1 MIGRM
6 MVSALA
12 LTGIAYAQ
20 EPPSAPACDPDPTCA
35 ATPLPTSPSS
45 TMSGRI
51 AYDAAFFAQ
60 YNPQNALDMVRQT
73 PGFTLDGGDGR
84 RGFSGA
90 VGNLL
95 IDGVRPTAKSQ
106 SLDSILSRI
115 PARQVLRVEVLS
127 GAETS
132 GDASGQSV
140 LLNLVR
146 TPTAGSGIWRAGAEY
161 NGAGTGPQGE
171 LSYNGRV
178 GQFEY
183 GVGVDYYSHYRE
195 QPGIRRYFDNA
206 GVLERTADTP
216 SPRDYREGSLTAN
229 AALPLFGGRLSANAQ
244 YYRNRFHPRSGF
256 FFHTPAGAPDGHD
269 LDALTEQQQNLEIG
283 VTYDREFGPWSLALV
298 GLANRGRYRN
308 EEAFSSFNAGGGFE
322 FAFGQDIDNENG
334 ETIARGSL
342 SRDFGKHRF
351 EIGAESAFNT
361 LDASLVFTLDEG
373 AGPEVQPI
381 ENSNV
386 LVEEERAEAF
396 AVHTW
401 RPSSGW
407 AIETRLA
414 GESSTL
420 TFSGGTDKEVEFAFF
435 KPSVQLSRDFGGN
448 DQLRLRV
455 YRDIGQLDFN
465 DFVSA
470 AGLTDA
476 RIEGGNPDLR
486 PQTTWRAELA
496 ADFRFPGNGALSLTL
511 TRHWIEDLADLVK
524 LTDTRN
530 TPAPA
535 DDVSF
540 DAPGNIGKA
549 DAWSLETQLT
559 LPLRAI
565 IPGAQI
571 TAAGTLWQTEVL
583 DPITGRVRDFSNR
596 AESEISVEFRQDLNA
611 LRLAWGVTYFKQ
623 SEFTGYRFNETDTYE
638 EGPWID
644 AYIESTAIEGVR
656 LRLVAANI
664 FDGEINRERRFFTPD
679 RAGALD
685 NVQTR
690 FREFDHD
697 PWFVFS
703 ASGSF

>member
-20 EPPSAPACDPDPTCA
+20 EAPSAPACDPDPTCA

-283 VTYDREFGPWSLALV
+283 VNYDREFGPWSLALV

-308 EEAFSSFNAGGGFE
+308 EEAFSSFNAGGGFK

>member
-20 EPPSAPACDPDPTCA
+20 EAPSAPACDPDPTCA
-35 ATPLPTSPSS
+35 ATPLPTSS

-283 VTYDREFGPWSLALV
+283 VNYDREFGPWSLALV

-596 AESEISVEFRQDLNA
+596 AESEISVEFRQNLNA